1 MPHETT
7 AQGTRAPVFW
17 RRQIDPQHLGLVITI
32 LAALGSTYVVMCVK
46 TLVAGEGMYGFAD
59 FHALWVS
66 GVLAHDGRPLVNY
79 DEAALHAEQVARGID
94 AHHYN
99 PFPYPPTLLML
110 LAPLGGLSLPWAF
123 MAFMGGSAALY
134 LAAMT
139 WGRARDWRWWAG
151 ALAAPAGGIALVSGQ
166 SGFLSGALAVG
177 GLRLA
182 TRRPVLAGVLFGLLA
197 FKPQLGLLIPV
208 VLAAAGLWRVVVSA
222 AATVLA
228 CVALSSL
235 AFGWETWPAW
245 VHQMA
250 AYAGGYDVALH
261 LMPTIFAGARQVGA
275 PEWAAVSVQAVA
287 TLIVAVVVWRAA
299 RGGLTEQAAALTLV
313 GTFLAT
319 PHALNYDMPMMT
331 AAIVGF
337 VVARSDAN
345 QPMRL
350 GETLVAALAFLWPFA
365 ILALH
370 AKLACLY
377 WAPVALLFALLAR
390 PDAWRRA
397 SP

>member
-1 MPHETT
+1 MQHETI
-7 AQGTRAPVFW
+7 AQAPRAPVFW
-17 RRQIDPQHLGLVITI
+17 RRPIDPHHLRLAITV
-32 LAALGSTYVVMCVK
+32 LAALGATYVVMCVK
-46 TLVAGEGMYGFAD
+46 TLVAGEAMYGFAD

-66 GVLAHDGRPLVNY
+66 GVLAHDGDALINY
-79 DEAALHAEQVARGID
+79 DDVALHAEQVARGID
-94 AHHYN
+94 AHRFN
-99 PFPYPPTLLML
+99 PFPYPPTFLLL
-110 LAPLGGLSLPWAF
+110 LSPLGALSLPWAF
-123 MAFMGGSAALY
+123 TAFMGASAALY

-139 WGRARDWRWWAG
+139 LGRVGDWRWWVGVA
-151 ALAAPAGGIALVSGQ
+151 AAPAGGIALVSGQ

-182 TRRPVLAGVLFGLLA
+182 TRWPVLSGVCFGLLA

-208 VLAAAGLWRVVVSA
+208 ALAAAGLWRVILSA
-222 AATVLA
+222 AATIVA

-235 AFGWETWPAW
+235 AFGWEIWPAW

-261 LMPTIFAGARQVGA
+261 LMPTIFAGARQAGA
-275 PEWAAVSVQAVA
+275 PEGAAMAVQAVA

-299 RGGLTEQAAALTLV
+299 RGGLGEQAAALTLV

-337 VVARSDAN
+337 IVARSDADE
-345 QPMRL
+345 PMRL
-350 GETLVAALAFLWPFA
+350 GETIVAALAFLCPFA

-370 AKLACLY
+370 SRLTWLY
-377 WAPVALLFALLAR
+377 WAPVALLFTVLAR

-397 SP
+397 AP